1 MHWLEEVKR
10 RLKNRNQLLFRKDSD
25 FLQDLALALASRSH
39 RTLILWALGLA
50 AGTVAELEAR
60 HPGERRPAEALSAAR
75 AWAAGELK
83 MRPAQRSI
91 LRCHALAKELPSP
104 ADIAACH
111 AVAQAYSVV
120 HTSGH
125 ALGYPIYD
133 LTSLVRRL
141 GVPACAAAVEARK
154 QAYFEML
161 LYWEEQL
168 PSYRGSW
175 AAFLPE

>member
-1 MHWLEEVKR
+1 MCIR
-10 RLKNRNQLLFRKDSD
+10 D
-25 FLQDLALALASRSH
+25 
-39 RTLILWALGLA
+39 
-50 AGTVAELEAR
+50 
-60 HPGERRPAEALSAAR
+60 R

-111 AVAQAYSVV
+111 AVAQACSVV
-120 HTSGH
+120 HTPGH

-141 GVPACAAAVEARK
+141 GVDVYKRQTRTTHQK
-154 QAYFEML
+154 DIMMIM
-161 LYWEEQL
+161 
-168 PSYRGSW
+168 GIT
-175 AAFLPE
+175 AFLAPRSMEATECEYASRQ